1 MQPTSNAETM
11 IVQRIANGTVIDHI
25 PSGKALAVLK
35 LLGDP
40 HEKGLRVALVMNVSS
55 RKMVKKDIL
64 KVEGVELSD
73 EQVQRLALVAP
84 QATLNFVRSYQV
96 VEKKK
101 VSPPSTVIG
110 LLKCVNPT
118 CITVKQRE
126 PVYSVFNLLSQSP
139 LTYACRYCG
148 RELGEQEISA
158 QVQ

>member
-1 MQPTSNAETM
+1 MESHTSNETM

-40 HEKGLRVALVMNVSS
+40 HVKGFRVALVMNVSS
-55 RKMVKKDIL
+55 KKMGKKDIV

-96 VEKKK
+96 VAKRK
-101 VSPPSTVIG
+101 VSPPSVVVG

-126 PVYSVFNLLSQSP
+126 PVYSTFLLSSQAP
-139 LTYACRYCG
+139 LIYVCRYCG
-148 RELGEQEISA
+148 RELGEYEISS

>member
-1 MQPTSNAETM
+1 MEKAQSGETM
-11 IVQRIANGTVIDHI
+11 LVQRIANGTVVDHI
-25 PSGKALAVLK
+25 PAGKALAVLK

-40 HEKGLRVALVMNVSS
+40 QEKGFRVALVMNVSS
-55 RKMVKKDIL
+55 KKMGKKDIV

-96 VEKKK
+96 VLKRK
-101 VSPPSTVIG
+101 VSPPPVVVG
-110 LLKCVNPT
+110 LLKCANPT

-126 PVYSVFNLLSQSP
+126 PVESIFLLSSQNP
-139 LTYACRYCG
+139 LTYVCRYCG
-148 RELGEQEISA
+148 RELGEQEISR